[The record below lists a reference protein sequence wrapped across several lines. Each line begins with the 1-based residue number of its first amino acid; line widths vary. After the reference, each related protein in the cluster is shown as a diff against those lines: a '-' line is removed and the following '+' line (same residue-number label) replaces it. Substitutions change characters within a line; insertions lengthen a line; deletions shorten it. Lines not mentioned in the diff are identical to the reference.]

1 MAAIRGR
8 IARATFGAA
17 FVASMRLTTAGETSG
32 GETST
37 TTELPASGE
46 LSCERSALGTC
57 RFKDPQTGLSF
68 EWPNDWPVRRLKLL
82 TESGPPAHARQ
93 SGAMRWISVE
103 YLPDDPAQPEA
114 SMFRLAVLRRGD
126 WIAQSNRSRS
136 VADVEVATGRDE
148 VVVAAVQESNPYPPE
163 SRDADIFDALRPSVE
178 DISRIVWLDE
188 PVRPRR
194 LQPDHA
200 ATYAHAQ

>member
-1 MAAIRGR
+1 MAAMRGR
-8 IARATFGAA
+8 IAHASLGAA
-17 FVASMRLTTAGETSG
+17 FVASMRLATAGDIRPA
-32 GETST
+32 
-37 TTELPASGE
+37 TELPASGE
-46 LSCERSALGTC
+46 LSCERSALGAC
-57 RFKDPQTGLSF
+57 HFHDSLTGLSF

-93 SGAMRWISVE
+93 SGAIRWISVE

-126 WIAQSNRSRS
+126 WIAQSNRSRV

-148 VVVAAVQESNPYPPE
+148 VVVAAVHDSNPYPPD
-163 SRDADIFDALRPSVE
+163 SRDADIFDALRPSLQ

-188 PVRPRR
+188 PVGPRR